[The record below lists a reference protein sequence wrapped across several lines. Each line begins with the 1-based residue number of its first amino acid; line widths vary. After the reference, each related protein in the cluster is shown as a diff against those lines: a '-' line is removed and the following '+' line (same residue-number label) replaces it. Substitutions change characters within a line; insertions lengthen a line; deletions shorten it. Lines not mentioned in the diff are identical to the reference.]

1 MGDHERRKKPTEL
14 QKISDPNF
22 LVEVAVG
29 PPLAS
34 LVPQKPGTGIVV
46 GGQYCNQETRFVWKK
61 AHLSFD
67 DNRIFDME
75 GRLIAV
81 SHHYGKN
88 PYDSLDPLDV
98 IPDNPAGD
106 WASICYITGYSGMPD
121 LKVRPKGFSA
131 HGRQRILDASGERTV
146 CNIAKLSR
154 LKSKSIRHNLAVFAG
169 DEEHE
174 PTYTIL
180 LDLAGR
186 TIQLVNEKEERIAV
200 FTKSVQTLILN
211 AALGV
216 GSEFAIDIAPGVDW
230 TAVLAICI
238 GLHQV
243 GKHYAKDA
251 FSNFIAAPVQGA
263 AMGYAAEE
271 AMNFAEGG
279 EMPDLSGVEMPDVS
293 GFEMPEVEVP
303 EDIGGTLESV
313 MNFVLGLFGEG

>member
-1 MGDHERRKKPTEL
+1 MYKMMESLRTRKTVGRHCRQVVPDRFFLLED
-14 QKISDPNF
+14 DP
-22 LVEVAVG
+22 
-29 PPLAS
+29 
-34 LVPQKPGTGIVV
+34 
-46 GGQYCNQETRFVWKK
+46 WKCG
-61 AHLSFD
+61 FW
-67 DNRIFDME
+67 
-75 GRLIAV
+75 
-81 SHHYGKN
+81 
-88 PYDSLDPLDV
+88 
-98 IPDNPAGD
+98 AG
-106 WASICYITGYSGMPD
+106 YNGMPD

-293 GFEMPEVEVP
+293 GFEMPQVEVP
-303 EDIGGTLESV
+303 EDLGGTLEGV

>member
-1 MGDHERRKKPTEL
+1 MEQGRRKPTEL

-29 PPLAS
+29 PPLAN
-34 LVPQKPGTGIVV
+34 LVPQRPGTGIVV
-46 GGQYCNQETRFVWKK
+46 GGQYCDRETRFVWKK
-61 AHLSFD
+61 AHLSVD
-67 DNRIFDME
+67 DNRIFDTE
-75 GRLIAV
+75 GRLMCV

-98 IPDNPAGD
+98 IPDNPLGD
-106 WASICYITGYSGMPD
+106 WESICYISGYHGMPD
-121 LKVRPKGFSA
+121 LKVRPKGLSI
-131 HGRQRILDASGERTV
+131 HGRQRILDASGEVTV
-146 CNIAKLSR
+146 CNIARLSR

-169 DEEHE
+169 DEEKE
-174 PTYTIL
+174 PTYSIL

-186 TIQLVNEKEERIAV
+186 TIQLVNQNDERIAV

-216 GSEFAIDIAPGVDW
+216 GSEFAIDVAPGVDY

-251 FSNFIAAPVQGA
+251 FSNFLVQPAQGA
-263 AMGYAAEE
+263 AVG
-271 AMNFAEGG
+271 FAVDQATQFGDGG
-279 EMPDLSGVEMPDVS
+279 IPDVS
-293 GFEMPEVEVP
+293 GFEMPEVPDFEMPDVEVP
-303 EDIGGTLESV
+303 EDVGSTLEGV
-313 MNFVLGLFGEG
+313 INFVVGLFGE